1 MTALQS
7 TQLYQK
13 SLIPILQKFNIVID
27 ANTRSITRNNTALAM
42 SPLALKVMAI
52 VAVVTALTLFI
63 KKMREADG
71 TTNELVSALKQFFDN
86 IGRFISKVGKGFV
99 NFFTS
104 INQQIKKMSPALKVI
119 LNLLSL
125 FVPGLRL
132 IGIFN
137 LTRQLFGAAGIN
149 LQQPI
154 SRAAS
159 QMRVLNNRVKDLNK
173 KLRESQQEAKK
184 LEKALDEYKRL
195 EGIIFKTKKET
206 EELVAAQERLQEL
219 LGINLTGRG
228 LEIFARAEL
237 DKQKRLIEQKL
248 KELDDLV
255 QDYFAKQKGVNW
267 KEALNDEQFKEFLDV
282 IPSYAQEF
290 AKKTISEFEKYAPD
304 IQEAILAAVAID
316 PEGFLDLSNM
326 QSERGGQKLSTEQL
340 TLPALSANLTPIV
353 LPAGMALSDMLEEAV
368 RQGFVGSQDELLD
381 MIEAAVGGREGF
393 FSNNWIDAYAKSVAN
408 AVVASDTL
416 NTNFAEGVRL
426 AKNINLDTLPAGI
439 ANAIDLV
446 APNIRALGS
455 FTEDELER
463 IGETGGA
470 ALIKGLQPV
479 VDAIKDDMFI
489 PTVR

>member
-1 MTALQS
+1 
-7 TQLYQK
+7 
-13 SLIPILQKFNIVID
+13 
-27 ANTRSITRNNTALAM
+27 
-42 SPLALKVMAI
+42 MAI
-52 VAVVTALTLFI
+52 IAVVTALTLFV
-63 KKMREADG
+63 KKIREADG
-71 TTNELVSALKQFFDN
+71 TTNEFVSALKQFFDN
-86 IGRFISKVGKGFV
+86 IARFVNRVGKGFV
-99 NFFTS
+99 NFFVKL
-104 INQQIKKMSPALKVI
+104 NKQIKNMHPALRMV

-125 FVPGLRL
+125 FIPGLRL

-137 LTRQLFGAAGIN
+137 LTRQLFGALGIN

-173 KLRESQQEAKK
+173 ELRQSQQEAKK

-237 DKQKRLIEQKL
+237 DKQIRLIEEKL

-290 AKKTISEFEKYAPD
+290 AKKTISEFEKYAPE
-304 IQEAILAAVAID
+304 IQESILAAVAID

-326 QSERGGQKLSTEQL
+326 QSQSGGQEISTEQL
-340 TLPALSANLTPIV
+340 TLPALGYDFNDIV
-353 LPAGMALSDMLEEAV
+353 LPVGMALSDMLEEAV
-368 RQGFVGSQDELLD
+368 RQGFVGSQDDLFD
-381 MIEAAVGGREGF
+381 AIEAAIGGREGF

-455 FTEDELER
+455 FTEDELQR
-463 IGETGGA
+463 IGETGGVS
-470 ALIKGLQPV
+470 LIKGLQPV
-479 VDAIKDDMFI
+479 FDQLTEGAFV
-489 PTVR
+489 PTVG